1 LFDEESGVTD
11 QLRSNEKVAKEYR
24 ETLQHEGSLVAVK
37 LLKKSE
43 IETIGQ
49 VKHPRPGNTFC
60 QLIGQTHYWGR
71 MHLIEPDDQAC
82 YAPPSIFGMREL
94 PKEAWKRYVGWQVK
108 TEEAGRKIFET
119 MPSFP
124 KGMYDAIFLSPLE
137 RCPVSPDVVIFFGN
151 ASQMLC
157 IIAGYLADRGGSL
170 KAEFCGMF
178 SCGSLIVTP
187 IQKGYPNIVVPG
199 NPLRLL
205 AVPDKELGCGIPGNI
220 LGALVENMKFLKARG
235 GSQYPPAWP
244 AVQMPAPP
252 PISELLKPD
261 GVPTW
266 LKK

>member
-1 LFDEESGVTD
+1 MTD

-124 KGMYDAIFLSPLE
+124 KNMYDAIFLSPLE

-244 AVQMPAPP
+244 AVQMPPPP

-261 GVPTW
+261 GAPTW

>member
-1 LFDEESGVTD
+1 ME
-11 QLRSNEKVAKEYR
+11 QLKPNENLAKEYR
-24 ETLQHEGSLVAVK
+24 NVLQHEGYLVAVK

-43 IETIGQ
+43 MGIVEKI
-49 VKHPRPGNTFC
+49 KHPRPGNTFC

-71 MHLIEPDDQAC
+71 TYLIEPDDQSC
-82 YAPPSIFGMREL
+82 YAPPCILGMRDL
-94 PKEAWKRYVGWQVK
+94 PKEAWKRYLGWQVK

-124 KGMYDAIFLSPLE
+124 KNMYDAIFLSPLE
-137 RCPVSPDVVIFFGN
+137 RSPFSPDVVIFFGN

-157 IIAGYLADRGGSL
+157 IIAGYLADRGGVL

-187 IQKGYPNIVVPG
+187 VQKGYPNIVVPG

-205 AVPDKELGCGIPGNI
+205 AVPDKELGCGIPGQI
-220 LGALVENMKFLKARG
+220 LEKLVENMNFLKVRG

-244 AVQMPAPP
+244 IVQMPVPS

-261 GVPTW
+261 GIATW
-266 LKK
+266 LKSGY